1 MKLLSFNV
9 RNRYKLKNYDG
20 IYKNNDTVKKLSNYI
35 IQNKIDV
42 VCLQEVIELY
52 RDRLTLELNDYK
64 VYGNPRISNG
74 FLARISNKIKRFN
87 ESVNIYSNLKIVKN
101 INYRLPF
108 LPDLLPRVATRIDL
122 KNNIT
127 VINTH
132 LSAYNKI
139 SKNRQ
144 LKKLYKIIKKIDNPV
159 ILLGDF
165 NMNIKSNILSRFI
178 NEMDLIGIKHIDVKG
193 RTFKKSKRDL
203 PIDHVFVSKELKI
216 KKIEKIKDKEV
227 SFSDHYP
234 ILIEME

>member
-9 RNRYKLKNYDG
+9 RNRYKIKNYDG
-20 IYKNNDTVKKLSNYI
+20 TYKNNDTVKKLSNYI

-64 VYGNPRISNG
+64 VYGNPRMGRSI
-74 FLARISNKIKRFN
+74 FTKVIDIIKRFN

-165 NMNIKSNILSRFI
+165 NMNIKSNILTRFI
-178 NEMDLIGIKHIDVKG
+178 NELDLIGIKHIDIKG

>member
-1 MKLLSFNV
+1 MKRYIRVISLIIILCGLFIYF
-9 RNRYKLKNYDG
+9 RNKPVNY
-20 IYKNNDTVKKLSNYI
+20 
-35 IQNKIDV
+35 
-42 VCLQEVIELY
+42 ELDY
-52 RDRLTLELNDYK
+52 TLNDYK
-64 VYGNPRISNG
+64 VYGNPRISKG
-74 FLARISNKIKRFN
+74 FLAKISNKIKRFN

-144 LKKLYKIIKKIDNPV
+144 LKRLYKIIKKIDNPV

-216 KKIEKIKDKEV
+216 KKLEKIKDKEV